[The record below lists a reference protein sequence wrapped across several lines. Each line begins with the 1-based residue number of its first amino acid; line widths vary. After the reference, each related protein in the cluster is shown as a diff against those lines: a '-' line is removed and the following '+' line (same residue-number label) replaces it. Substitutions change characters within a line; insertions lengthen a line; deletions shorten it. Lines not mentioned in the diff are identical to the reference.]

1 MCMYDRRLQ
10 ILIDDERLERVRRR
24 ADSTNRSVA
33 DVIRAAIDVA
43 LPPGNERRRGAAEVV
58 LTAEPTRIGSPEAIR
73 AELDEIRAGSA

>member
-24 ADSTNRSVA
+24 ADATNRSVA

-43 LPPGNERRRGAAEVV
+43 LPPGTDRRRAAAELV
-58 LTAEPTRIGSPEAIR
+58 LAAEPTEIGSPEALR
-73 AELDEIRAGSA
+73 AELDEIRAGT